1 MDQNKLLK
9 VLKLEYTSDIRVV
22 YKAAKRY
29 AREVHPDQN
38 PDKKHLWLEFE
49 IAYNVIKKLSDS
61 DLSFDRYT
69 DVLESTPGG
78 KKHQGGNPGNTSTK
92 PKPKPGPQKSQ
103 QQQSRPTTEKP
114 IRGADIRTRVKV
126 TFDQIVYGCTL
137 NLKIPAGSAMKD
149 PNLQK
154 VKIVITP
161 TPLWTNKNGSISQK
175 SLNAVFTKKIVVN
188 GYGEKGNHGG
198 LSGNLII
205 TFEVD
210 LTESQSVKDA
220 ISEHFGMKNP
230 FYEPNA
236 SNDSFND
243 DFEPRQEESKPNE
256 KPRKPGTGKG
266 KRVRPSVLPK
276 PEFPPKPY
284 WGTPGSHTNF
294 SSESNSKATGD
305 KYQEDNIFNTF
316 TSGFRK
322 SPRQSAGMRKAVRN
336 FIILLAIVP
345 LSVNYVS
352 NNVDNNNS
360 WDATF
365 EICSSASSIQA
376 DILWDK
382 FYNYESPYKAAI
394 YSKYFS
400 TDIDTVDYMATI
412 DSQAL
417 RIQANS
423 YTGIRGYAQE
433 LVRAANQ
440 NDTSIIK
447 AMENLKSECDRVDL
461 PWSE

>member
-1 MDQNKLLK
+1 MDQTKLLK

-29 AREVHPDQN
+29 AMEVHPDKD
-38 PDKKHLWLEFE
+38 PDKEPLWLEFE

-61 DLSFDRYT
+61 GQSFDRYT

-114 IRGADIRTRVKV
+114 IRGADISNRVKV

-137 NLKIPAGSAMKD
+137 NLKIPSGSAMKD

-188 GYGEKGNHGG
+188 GYGEKGKHGG
-198 LSGNLII
+198 FSGNLII

-230 FYEPNA
+230 FHEPH
-236 SNDSFND
+236 
-243 DFEPRQEESKPNE
+243 REESKPYE

-294 SSESNSKATGD
+294 SSEANFKAPDSGYQGENSFSASATESRNKVWPSHGL
-305 KYQEDNIFNTF
+305 
-316 TSGFRK
+316 RK
-322 SPRQSAGMRKAVRN
+322 GVRN

-345 LSVNYVS
+345 LSVNYIS
-352 NNVDNNNS
+352 NNVDKNNS

-365 EICSSASSIQA
+365 EICSSASFIQA

-382 FYNYESPYKAAI
+382 FYNYDNPYKAAI
-394 YSKYFS
+394 SFDYFS
-400 TDIDTVDYMATI
+400 TNIDAADYVANI

-417 RIQANS
+417 RIQADS
-423 YTGIRGYAQE
+423 YAGIRGYAQE
-433 LVRAANQ
+433 LVRAVNQ
-440 NDTSIIK
+440 KDTSINK
-447 AMENLKSECDRVDL
+447 AMENLKIECDRMDL

>member
-1 MDQNKLLK
+1 
-9 VLKLEYTSDIRVV
+9 
-22 YKAAKRY
+22 
-29 AREVHPDQN
+29 
-38 PDKKHLWLEFE
+38 
-49 IAYNVIKKLSDS
+49 
-61 DLSFDRYT
+61 
-69 DVLESTPGG
+69 
-78 KKHQGGNPGNTSTK
+78 
-92 PKPKPGPQKSQ
+92 
-103 QQQSRPTTEKP
+103 
-114 IRGADIRTRVKV
+114 
-126 TFDQIVYGCTL
+126 
-137 NLKIPAGSAMKD
+137 MKD
-149 PNLQK
+149 TNSQK
-154 VKIVITP
+154 VKIVVTP

-188 GYGEKGNHGG
+188 GYGGKGRQGG
-198 LSGNLII
+198 APGNLII

-210 LTESQSVKDA
+210 LSESQSVKDA
-220 ISEHFGMKNP
+220 IAEHFGMKNP
-230 FYEPNA
+230 F
-236 SNDSFND
+236 
-243 DFEPRQEESKPNE
+243 FEPHREESKPYE

-305 KYQEDNIFNTF
+305 KYQEDNIFKTF

-322 SPRQSAGMRKAVRN
+322 SPWQSAGTRKAVRN

-417 RIQANS
+417 RIQANI

-433 LVRAANQ
+433 LVRAVNQ